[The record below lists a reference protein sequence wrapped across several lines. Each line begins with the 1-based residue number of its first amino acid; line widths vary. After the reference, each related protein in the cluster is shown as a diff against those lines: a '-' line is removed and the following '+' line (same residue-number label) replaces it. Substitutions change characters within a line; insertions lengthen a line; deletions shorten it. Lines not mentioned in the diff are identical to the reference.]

1 MKALVINSSP
11 HMDKGNTALIL
22 TPFIEGMKEAS
33 ADVEIFYTK
42 KLKIEP
48 CNGCFTCWL
57 KTPGVCIHK
66 DDMAAILP
74 KLEAEILVFATPLYV
89 DGMTGPMKT
98 FMDRSVPLL
107 QPFFELRNGHYRH
120 PVRENVKD
128 GGKVVLVAN
137 YGFWEMDNFE
147 PLVQHFE
154 AYCRNANREFAGALL
169 RPHGGSLAPM
179 IRAGLAFDIIEAAK
193 EAGRQVVKAGKISE
207 KTLKTISRELMPSNK
222 YFKHVNGSFQF
233 ALDANAKKKLS

>member
-74 KLEAEILVFATPLYV
+74 KLEAEN
-89 DGMTGPMKT
+89 TGICHT
-98 FMDRSVPLL
+98 AIRRRYDRPD
-107 QPFFELRNGHYRH
+107 
-120 PVRENVKD
+120 ENIHGQVST
-128 GGKVVLVAN
+128 
-137 YGFWEMDNFE
+137 
-147 PLVQHFE
+147 
-154 AYCRNANREFAGALL
+154 ALT
-169 RPHGGSLAPM
+169 
-179 IRAGLAFDIIEAAK
+179 AF
-193 EAGRQVVKAGKISE
+193 
-207 KTLKTISRELMPSNK
+207 L
-222 YFKHVNGSFQF
+222 
-233 ALDANAKKKLS
+233 